1 MVESIRLTFR
11 LHRFELLM
19 LGGFTALVVV
29 AALVVAGRLD
39 GLGYGPCAQ
48 VMETYTRSCEVLAQR
63 FYAMDSREATPVLT
77 LAAILPYAFGLFLG
91 APIVAREIERGTTR
105 LAWSIAP
112 SRLRWYVLR
121 TAPIVVVVVLLAFV
135 AGMAADRLF
144 AARSPG
150 VDISNAFD
158 GYGYRGGLLAV
169 QALVITAGALG
180 LGSVIGRLLPTIILA
195 LVIGVLGI
203 ALVGKLH
210 EQYTQ
215 REAII
220 VADDGE
226 IRGARYI
233 DQFFQLPDG
242 RLVGWNELA
251 EIDPAAME
259 SEMGPQY
266 PMVALVVPGERYR
279 EVEAREA
286 VVLTGIA
293 AVMLI
298 GSGIIVQRR
307 RPG

>member
-1 MVESIRLTFR
+1 MDV
-11 LHRFELLM
+11 
-19 LGGFTALVVV
+19 
-29 AALVVAGRLD
+29 
-39 GLGYGPCAQ
+39 YPP
-48 VMETYTRSCEVLAQR
+48 SCEALARR
-63 FYAMDSREATPVLT
+63 FYEMDSSEATPVLT
-77 LAAILPYAFGLFLG
+77 LAGILPYAFGLFLG

-112 SRLRWYVLR
+112 SRLRWYILR

-135 AGMAADRLF
+135 AGIAADRLF

-150 VDISNAFD
+150 VDVSNAFD

-180 LGSVIGRLLPTIILA
+180 LGSVIGRLLPTIIIA

-210 EQYTQ
+210 EQYTR

-220 VADDGE
+220 VAADGE

-293 AVMLI
+293 AVMLF
-298 GSGIIVQRR
+298 GAGVIVQRR